1 MKEILEKISNFGN
14 KKVTGINSIP
24 LKILKLAKEPIA
36 QYLRNINDLP
46 FAAGIFP
53 DSLKLQ
59 KITPICRK
67 GSKLECSNYRPISLL
82 SKLDKIEKLMHK
94 IYGILK

>member
-24 LKILKLAKEPIA
+24 LKILKLDKEPIA
-36 QYLRNINDLP
+36 QYLRNIYDLP
-46 FAAGIFP
+46 FAAGIFL
-53 DSLKLQ
+53 DSLKRP
-59 KITPICRK
+59 KITPIYRK

>member
-14 KKVTGINSIP
+14 KKVTGISSIP

-36 QYLRNINDLP
+36 QYLRNIYDLP

-59 KITPICRK
+59 KITTNLQKR
-67 GSKLECSNYRPISLL
+67 
-82 SKLDKIEKLMHK
+82 
-94 IYGILK
+94 LKT